1 VSTLAID
8 TAPSRTDTAW
18 AAVIC
23 MSLLTFVLIG
33 SEFMP
38 VSLLTPIAQEFAVTE
53 GQAGQSI
60 AISGLFA
67 IITSLFGNS
76 LLTRLDRRA
85 VVLLYTSIL
94 VASGL
99 ITAFAPNFT
108 IFMLGRV
115 LVGIAIGGFWSLS
128 TAILARLAT
137 STDLPRALAMLQGGT
152 ALAAV
157 IAAPLGSFLGDLIG
171 WRGAFL
177 VVVPAGI
184 IGLVWQFAVLPAM
197 PPDRHVSPRAM
208 AALFRRPIVAVG
220 MAATALAFMGQFA
233 LSTYLRPYL
242 ENVTGLDINALSLTL
257 LGLGLG
263 GLAGTFAAGFVLRD
277 WLKTALIGL
286 PIALAILA
294 VLLVGLNQYALVISV
309 LLVTWGF
316 FSTPIPV
323 AWGTWMTRTIPNDL
337 EAGGGVQVALVQ
349 LAITA
354 GAFSGGLLFDSTL
367 AGPAPS
373 CLRRCCWCLRQA
385 SRPSPVELCRDRY
398 DRAGQTRE
406 ASWRSEQS
414 CSASRAS
421 ISWQNCFYGPELQ
434 SVRFPP

>member
-1 VSTLAID
+1 VSTTLAID
-8 TAPSRTDTAW
+8 DATPERTGTAW
-18 AAVIC
+18 GAVTC
-23 MSLLTFVLIG
+23 MSLLTFVLVG

-38 VSLLTPIAQEFAVTE
+38 VSLLTPIAQDFAVTE

-76 LLTRLDRRA
+76 LLTRIDRRS
-85 VVLLYTSIL
+85 VVLLYTAIL

-99 ITAFAPNFT
+99 ITAFAPNYAT
-108 IFMLGRV
+108 FMFGRV

-137 STDLPRALAMLQGGT
+137 STDLPKALAMLQGGT
-152 ALAAV
+152 ALATV
-157 IAAPLGSFLGDLIG
+157 IAAPLGSFLGSLIG

-184 IGLVWQFAVLPAM
+184 IGLLWQLVVLPAM
-197 PPDRHVSPRAM
+197 PPGRHVAPRAM
-208 AALFRRPIVAVG
+208 AALFRRPVVAVG

-242 ENVTGLDINALSLTL
+242 ENVTGMDIYSLSLTL

-277 WLKTALIGL
+277 RLKTALIGL
-286 PIALAILA
+286 PLALAILTA
-294 VLLVGLNQYALVISV
+294 LLTGLNQYALLVAT
-309 LLVTWGF
+309 LLVAWGF
-316 FSTPIPV
+316 FSAPIPV
-323 AWGTWMTRTIPNDL
+323 AWGTWMTRVIPDDL

-354 GAFSGGLLFDSTL
+354 GAFSGGVLFDNTGWASAFLL
-367 AGPAPS
+367 AA
-373 CLRRCCWCLRQA
+373 LLLVVA
-385 SRPSPVELCRDRY
+385 
-398 DRAGQTRE
+398 AGL
-406 ASWRSEQS
+406 AI
-414 CSASRAS
+414 SASRS
-421 ISWQNCFYGPELQ
+421 LTGP
-434 SVRFPP
+434 R